1 MLRRT
6 SNTLV
11 ATFVA
16 LATLFCFS
24 AEVHAQRA
32 LQQVLDLNR
41 QGMEAYNNLEIEQAQ
56 GLLNQA
62 LEAAERGHVTGSPL
76 ARTYMNLGIVSIGGM
91 GDNGAGL
98 QYFTQAIQADRN
110 VALDPLT
117 STPDIQTVFTMAT
130 QRART
135 AGGTTTA
142 PPVETNPEPAAGGS
156 DLPHTPVS
164 EQLQQTALPVFIEV
178 PNSPAHVYLYY
189 RATGMREF
197 RRVEME
203 RVGRGYGVEV
213 PCNEVFA
220 GTVAYYI
227 VAFARDGN
235 PLGFAG
241 SQSAPIEVN
250 IVTSRT
256 TSAPALPGRAPPEQC
271 GEEECPPGMPCSNAS
286 SGGGGGRRG
295 MGESCSSDSECNSG
309 NCEDDL
315 CASGSG
321 GSSGDGPGEPT
332 ASSAPAFFAR
342 VGGTAGLSFI
352 GTNSAIG
359 VDRTPCSLTSA
370 EGCEPDSNYPG
381 LNARDPSTW
390 QQFGYELCDAGLA
403 EDGNG
408 NAIADFQDPSVV
420 ACDPRMDGTC
430 ELLPAETACF
440 YVKNGGVAANGG
452 LRIDVGYYVTDFLAI
467 TLGARIQPSSGTG
480 TLSLAALNLGVEF
493 QLTPPVEQGFH
504 VHAHL
509 RFNVGQIQVFLSRGP
524 NSEFAPWGTS
534 GLFGFDVGVTA
545 GYRFM
550 RNFGL
555 FLQPTAVLLFS
566 NRVAFTLDISGGIEV
581 GF

>member
-359 VDRTPCSLTSA
+359 VDRTPCMLTDA
-370 EGCEPDSNYPG
+370 EDCVDDANYPG
-381 LNARDPSTW
+381 LVETDPSTW
-390 QQFGYELCDAGLA
+390 QQFGYELCDPEDAGS
-403 EDGNG
+403 
-408 NAIADFQDPSVV
+408 P
-420 ACDPRMDGTC
+420 
-430 ELLPAETACF
+430 ACF
-440 YVKNGGVAANGG
+440 YVKNGGVVANGG
-452 LRIDVGYYVTDFLAI
+452 LRIDIGYYLVDFLAI
-467 TLGARIQPSSGTG
+467 TLGARIQPSSGQG
-480 TLSLAALNLGVEF
+480 ALSLAVLNLGVEF

-524 NSEFAPWGTS
+524 NSEFAPWGAS

-566 NRVAFTLDISGGIEV
+566 NRVAFTLDISGGFEV

>member
-6 SNTLV
+6 SNLLA

-16 LATLFCFS
+16 FATLFCFS

-62 LEAAERGHVTGSPL
+62 LEAAQRGHVTGSPL

-98 QYFTQAIQADRN
+98 QFFTQAIQADRN

-117 STPDIQTVFTMAT
+117 STPDIQTVFTMAQ
-130 QRART
+130 QRSR
-135 AGGTTTA
+135 GTTPTT
-142 PPVETNPEPAAGGS
+142 EPEPTPDPEPTAGGS
-156 DLPHTPVS
+156 DLPHSPAA

-178 PNSPAHVYLYY
+178 PNNPAHVYLYY

-203 RVGRGYGVEV
+203 RVCRGYGIEV
-213 PCNEVFA
+213 PCGEVFA

-227 VAFARDGN
+227 VAFARDGS

-256 TSAPALPGRAPPEQC
+256 SAAPALPGRAPPQQC
-271 GEEECPPGMPCSNAS
+271 AEEECPPGMPCANAS
-286 SGGGGGRRG
+286 TPARGTRG
-295 MGESCSSDSECNSG
+295 MGESCSSDSECTSG
-309 NCEDDL
+309 NCDDDL
-315 CASGSG
+315 CGASSSSSHDDENHDDHDDDAPSG
-321 GSSGDGPGEPT
+321 G
-332 ASSAPAFFAR
+332 PAFFAR
-342 VGGTAGLSFI
+342 LGGMAGLSFI
-352 GTNSAIG
+352 GTNSAIA
-359 VDRTPCSLTSA
+359 VDRVPCSLTDA
-370 EGCEPDSNYPG
+370 ENCEDDANYPG
-381 LNARDPSTW
+381 LQASDPSTW
-390 QQFGYELCDAGLA
+390 QQYGYDLCNPD
-403 EDGNG
+403 
-408 NAIADFQDPSVV
+408 DP
-420 ACDPRMDGTC
+420 ATPNN
-430 ELLPAETACF
+430 ACF
-440 YVKNGGVAANGG
+440 YVKNGGVVANGG
-452 LRIDVGYYVTDFLAI
+452 LRLDIGYYLVDFFAI
-467 TLGARIQPSSGTG
+467 TVGARIQPSSGMG
-480 TLSLAALNLGVEF
+480 TLALAVLNVGVEF
-493 QLTPPVEQGFH
+493 QLTPPVESGFH

-509 RFNVGQIQVFLSRGP
+509 RFNVGQTQVFLSRGP
-524 NSEFAPWGTS
+524 NSEFAPWGTT

-550 RNFGL
+550 RNVGL

-566 NRVAFTLDISGGIEV
+566 NRVAFTLDIAGGLEF

>member
-130 QRART
+130 QRARS

-142 PPVETNPEPAAGGS
+142 PPVDTNPEPAAGGS

-203 RVGRGYGVEV
+203 RVGRGHGVEV

-250 IVTSRT
+250 IVTTRT
-256 TSAPALPGRAPPEQC
+256 SAAPALPGRAPPEQC

-286 SGGGGGRRG
+286 SSGGARRG

-321 GSSGDGPGEPT
+321 GSSGDEPGEAT

-359 VDRTPCSLTSA
+359 VDRTPCSLTNA
-370 EGCEPDSNYPG
+370 DECVPDEDYPG
-381 LNARDPSTW
+381 LSRTDPATL
-390 QQFGYELCDAGLA
+390 QQFGYDLCNPD
-403 EDGNG
+403 EP
-408 NAIADFQDPSVV
+408 DP
-420 ACDPRMDGTC
+420 
-430 ELLPAETACF
+430 LNNACF
-440 YVKNGGVAANGG
+440 YVKNGGVVANGG
-452 LRIDVGYYVTDFLAI
+452 LRIDVGYYLVDFLAI
-467 TLGARIQPSSGTG
+467 TLGARIQPSSGQG
-480 TLSLAALNLGVEF
+480 VLSLAVLNLGVEF

-524 NSEFAPWGTS
+524 NSEFAPWGTT

-566 NRVAFTLDISGGIEV
+566 NRVAFTLDISGGFEV

>member
-130 QRART
+130 QRARSG
-135 AGGTTTA
+135 ATTA
-142 PPVETNPEPAAGGS
+142 PPVETPPPAAGGS
-156 DLPHTPVS
+156 DLPHTPAS

-178 PNSPAHVYLYY
+178 PNNPAHVYLYY

-271 GEEECPPGMPCSNAS
+271 REEECPPGMPCANA
-286 SGGGGGRRG
+286 SGGGSSGRRG

-321 GSSGDGPGEPT
+321 GGSGDEPGEST
-332 ASSAPAFFAR
+332 TSSAPAFFAR
-342 VGGTAGLSFI
+342 VSGTAGLSFI

-359 VDRTPCSLTSA
+359 VDRTPCLISGDEA
-370 EGCEPDSNYPG
+370 CEPDANYPA
-381 LNARDPSTW
+381 LDAADPTTW
-390 QQFGYELCDAGLA
+390 QQYGYELCDP
-403 EDGNG
+403 
-408 NAIADFQDPSVV
+408 ADPGS
-420 ACDPRMDGTC
+420 P
-430 ELLPAETACF
+430 ACF
-440 YVKNGGVAANGG
+440 YVKNGGVVANGG
-452 LRIDVGYYVTDFLAI
+452 IRIDVGYYLVDFLAI
-467 TLGARIQPSSGTG
+467 TAGARIQPSSGQG
-480 TLSLAALNLGVEF
+480 ALSLAVINLGVEF

-524 NSEFAPWGTS
+524 NSEFAPWGTT

-545 GYRFM
+545 GFRFM

-566 NRVAFTLDISGGIEV
+566 NRVAFTLDISGGFEV

>member
-1 MLRRT
+1 MLAASFRLLRNPRPGLHEMLRRS
-6 SNTLV
+6 SNLLA

-41 QGMEAYNNLEIEQAQ
+41 QGMEAYNNLEIEQSQ

-62 LEAAERGHVTGSPL
+62 LEAAQRGPVTGSPL
-76 ARTYMNLGIVSIGGM
+76 ARTYMNLGIVAIGGL

-117 STPDIQTVFTMAT
+117 STPDIQVVFTMAQ
-130 QRART
+130 QRARS
-135 AGGTTTA
+135 GGATTA
-142 PPVETNPEPAAGGS
+142 EPEPTPEPEPSAGGS
-156 DLPHTPVS
+156 DLPHTPVT
-164 EQLQQTALPVFIEV
+164 EQLQQTALPVFVEV
-178 PNSPAHVYLYY
+178 PNNPAHVYLYY

-203 RVGRGYGVEV
+203 RVGRGYGLEV
-213 PCNEVFA
+213 PCSEVFA

-227 VAFARDGN
+227 VAFARDGS

-256 TSAPALPGRAPPEQC
+256 TAAPALPGRAPPEQC
-271 GEEECPPGMPCSNAS
+271 AEEECPPGMPCANAS
-286 SGGGGGRRG
+286 NPTSRRG

-315 CASGSG
+315 CAAGSGSS
-321 GSSGDGPGEPT
+321 SSGSQGIDEPNQ
-332 ASSAPAFFAR
+332 SSGPAFFAR
-342 VGGTAGLSFI
+342 VAGTAGLSFI
-352 GTNSAIG
+352 GTNSAIT
-359 VDRTPCSLTSA
+359 VDRVPCAIASESDADTCLDNSL
-370 EGCEPDSNYPG
+370 YPG
-381 LNARDPSTW
+381 LVANDPSTW
-390 QQFGYELCDAGLA
+390 QQFGYELCDP
-403 EDGNG
+403 EDPGS
-408 NAIADFQDPSVV
+408 A
-420 ACDPRMDGTC
+420 
-430 ELLPAETACF
+430 ACF
-440 YVKNGGVAANGG
+440 YVKNGGVVANGG
-452 LRIDVGYYVTDFLAI
+452 LRIDLGYYLADFFAI
-467 TLGARIQPSSGTG
+467 TLGARIQPNSGQG
-480 TLSLAALNLGVEF
+480 TLSLALLNLGVEF
-493 QLTPPVEQGFH
+493 QLTPPVDTGFH

-509 RFNVGQIQVFLSRGP
+509 RFNVGQTQVFLSRGP
-524 NSEFAPWGTS
+524 NSENAPWGTT

-555 FLQPTAVLLFS
+555 FLQPTAILLFS
-566 NRVAFTLDISGGIEV
+566 NRVAFTLDISGGLEV
-581 GF
+581 SF